1 MKFNLLIKFVNG
13 EEKIIRDVEDYT
25 MNKETKCFTFAKKW
39 IQRFCTGKWRFI
51 CWKRA

>member
-25 MNKETKCFTFAKKW
+25 MNKETKCFTFAKMDTEVLY
-39 IQRFCTGKWRFI
+39 R
-51 CWKRA
+51 